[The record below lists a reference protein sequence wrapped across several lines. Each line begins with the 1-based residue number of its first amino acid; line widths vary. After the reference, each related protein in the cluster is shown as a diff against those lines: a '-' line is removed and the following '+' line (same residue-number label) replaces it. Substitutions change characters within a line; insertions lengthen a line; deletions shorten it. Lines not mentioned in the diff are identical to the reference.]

1 MIYVK
6 TYLPTLKTHVV
17 NLKRDVTSSG
27 QRFPVNSDLK
37 LSTITFNSEG
47 VWKKCCVVFRLLLMA
62 IFAFGV
68 SGEYP
73 CQSEFIPPFM
83 RTRRLNALEVQGIE
97 TASMKIQCWTNKK
110 NNFYFSFLAFQIAI
124 PIQIPTFS
132 SYFRALWWAR
142 NNFGVIFSFV
152 YAVSALFTFHVLVA
166 YGGPRSYI

>member
-1 MIYVK
+1 MTYVK
-6 TYLPTLKTHVV
+6 TYFPTLRTDVA

-83 RTRRLNALEVQGIE
+83 RTRRLNALEVHGIE
-97 TASMKIQCWTNKK
+97 TASMKIQRWTNKK
-110 NNFYFSFLAFQIAI
+110 ITSISPFQL
-124 PIQIPTFS
+124 
-132 SYFRALWWAR
+132 FRQQ
-142 NNFGVIFSFV
+142 
-152 YAVSALFTFHVLVA
+152 YLFRYRSLHHISMHLV
-166 YGGPRSYI
+166 GQK